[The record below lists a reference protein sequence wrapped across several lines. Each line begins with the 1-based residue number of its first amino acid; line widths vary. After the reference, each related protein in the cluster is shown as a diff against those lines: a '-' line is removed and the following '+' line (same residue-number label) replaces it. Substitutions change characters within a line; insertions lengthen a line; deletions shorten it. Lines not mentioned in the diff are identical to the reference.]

1 MPINEWW
8 ADNPD
13 ERFWMEITDR
23 TNLGANLLAPTTAK
37 GGKETFSYT
46 LVDHVKEGDV
56 VYHWWSR
63 NDPAA
68 IVATST
74 VSGPPF
80 RSRIRWAAHGTYSAG
95 ERTTAAFEAPL
106 DDFVELES
114 AITLTDLRS
123 IERRLRQIRDDL
135 QADVNGPIY
144 FPWAFSDKRP
154 MRTTQGYLVKLP
166 AAVVYEL
173 GLVEDKIAERRSS
186 GRTSSTRSRNLGV
199 GGRQQNQDLKRA
211 TEQYAVRVAAAHF
224 EELGYEVHDVG
235 ATRSYDLHAVDS
247 KGNEVHVEVKGSTTH
262 AVAVE
267 LTEGEV
273 QHWDDSYERALV
285 VVDEIESSGLG
296 PDYEMSGGRIRI
308 WRDWNIDHSDGRLMP
323 TRYRYTLIDD

>member
-1 MPINEWW
+1 MAINEWW
-8 ADNPD
+8 VDDPD
-13 ERFWMEITDR
+13 ERFWMEITGR

-37 GGKETFSYT
+37 DGKETSSYT
-46 LVDHVKEGDV
+46 LVDHVKKGDV
-56 VYHWWSR
+56 VYHWWTG
-63 NDPAA
+63 NEPAA

-74 VSGPPF
+74 VSGTPF

-106 DDFVELES
+106 DNFVELDS

-123 IERRLRQIRDDL
+123 IETRLRQIRDDL
-135 QADVNGPIY
+135 QADVDGPIY

-166 AAVVYEL
+166 SVVVREL
-173 GLVEDKIAERRSS
+173 GLVEDKISQRRRN
-186 GRTSSTRSRNLGV
+186 GRKPSARSRSKGT

-211 TEQYAVRVAAAHF
+211 TEQYAVRLATSHF

-247 KGNEVHVEVKGSTTH
+247 EGNEVHVEVKGSTTH
-262 AVAVE
+262 AVAIE

-273 QHWDDSYERALV
+273 QHWDDSYERALF
-285 VVDEIESSGLG
+285 VVDEIEYSGIG
-296 PDYEMSGGRIRI
+296 PHYEMSGGRSRI
-308 WRDWNIDHSDGRLMP
+308 WRDWHIDHSDGRLMP